1 MFDSVTGETSRFK
14 IKHIEPVKNVKDT
27 TNSGDNSQNDD
38 NQTLFTATAQKVD
51 KHKKRK
57 NKRKMKRSLEYSSSD
72 SGNSSAEEEPVEE
85 NNSIKSHRF
94 QIIIKAES
102 HKWELPGE
110 MTDHVN
116 HQFKYFI
123 PEEDV
128 EENLLVLRPV
138 VDNAWSVQKL
148 DNFVKSITGQSAQA
162 VNQDATI
169 EKFQTENFGCSR
181 VPF

>member
-72 SGNSSAEEEPVEE
+72 SGNSSAEEESVEE

-102 HKWELPGE
+102 HKWELLGE
-110 MTDHVN
+110 MTDYVN
-116 HQFKYFI
+116 HQLKYLI

-128 EENLLVLRPV
+128 EENLLVLQPV
-138 VDNAWSVQKL
+138 PENVWGVQKL
-148 DNFVKSITGQSAQA
+148 GNFVKSITGQSAQA
-162 VNQDATI
+162 LNQDATM
-169 EKFQTENFGCSR
+169 EKFQIENFGCSR